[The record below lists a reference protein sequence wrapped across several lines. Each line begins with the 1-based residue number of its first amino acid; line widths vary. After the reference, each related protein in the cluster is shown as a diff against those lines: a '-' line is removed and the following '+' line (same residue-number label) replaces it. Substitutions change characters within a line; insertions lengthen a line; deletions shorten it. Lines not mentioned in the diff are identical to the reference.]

1 MFRALCAGH
10 DGERVMRGFAAYL
23 TAGAVVVL
31 AMGVFS
37 PPVGLS
43 FAVGWP
49 AVEKTAPVEQTVD
62 RTHKGDRFDVP
73 QSIIGRQPAVPAKSP
88 EGCELAYSPLSR
100 SANGIVSQSHRCIA

>member
-1 MFRALCAGH
+1 MCANE
-10 DGERVMRGFAAYL
+10 DGERVMRGFTAYL
-23 TAGAVVVL
+23 AGGAVMAL
-31 AMGVFS
+31 ALDVFA

-49 AVEKTAPVEQTVD
+49 AVEKSAPAEQTVD

-73 QSIIGRQPAVPAKSP
+73 QSIIGRQPAVPTKSP

-100 SANGIVSQSHRCIA
+100 SANSIISQSHRCIA